1 MCYNYLH
8 AVMLYNPYSLP
19 SNVQKFDYLHLVHN
33 VFIVVIIYSEYV
45 FIVVIIYSEFL
56 YTNPISLIN
65 LFLLHTHYYSVN
77 HNYVM
82 WFVYDHMWCVSCSL
96 SLLFLH
102 LLHSL
107 MALRYIVE

>member
-8 AVMLYNPYSLP
+8 AVMLLYNPYSLP
-19 SNVQKFDYLHLVHN
+19 SNIQKFDYLHLVHN
-33 VFIVVIIYSEYV
+33 V

-65 LFLLHTHYYSVN
+65 LFSLHIHYYSVN

-82 WFVYDHMWCVSCSL
+82 WFVYNHMWCVSCSL

-107 MALRYIVE
+107 MACVILSNNVVV